1 MRGEISA
8 VRDDSGYSDDLINE
22 LESRES
28 GESGESR
35 ESGESGES
43 GAASLLDTLDM
54 DCPLAASQHCVDQ
67 PSTGPSPG
75 RGDVVSLHTARYR
88 SLLKHVL
95 YRFVS
100 TKTLPR

>member
-28 GESGESR
+28 GESGK
-35 ESGESGES
+35 SGESGES

-67 PSTGPSPG
+67 PSTRPSPG
-75 RGDVVSLHTARYR
+75 RGDVVSLHTARYS

-95 YRFVS
+95 NRFVS

>member
-35 ESGESGES
+35 S
-43 GAASLLDTLDM
+43 ASLLDTLDM

-67 PSTGPSPG
+67 PSIGPSLG
-75 RGDVVSLHTARYR
+75 RGDVFSLHTARYS

-100 TKTLPR
+100 TKSLLR